1 MASAL
6 NSIKNSSASS
16 LRGYGGLASG
26 LDRDTLIEG
35 MTASTKAKIAKQQKK
50 KQTYAWQQEANRSI
64 SSKLVEF
71 SKKYTSYT
79 NQSTNLSSPS
89 FWAKSSITPLGANSS
104 YVSVSG
110 SSALSDSMS
119 IVGVKQL
126 AKNSSMVSNNAVS
139 DRSLTT
145 GSINLG
151 TSQVSN
157 LEGQYLYFK
166 YGSKSYSVSLKSGTT
181 TDGYTYDY
189 SNGKKAEESIA
200 RSLKEVSIGG
210 GKTLADVINVTANP
224 SNAGDEEGTAFKL
237 NFKSTEAAVNTL
249 AFDGGSE
256 NALKALGFENFDKL
270 SEEQRAL
277 STTGFTE
284 AFMDKQSFFTPKTF
298 AQRVGGMNISFTYN
312 GTTKSVEFASAK
324 DIQDKI
330 DAASNDESALNTV
343 AADLQGKLDKQ
354 FGAGRIKV
362 EAQPNSVVDGY
373 QLVFKTNDA
382 ATNTPDTSSI
392 LSISSADN
400 GILGKH
406 GALKVSSGESNRLNT
421 NASLADSGLLGIGKK
436 LSDKG
441 KLNLDTTYFAGAIKA
456 QSAIE
461 ELGDSVDSN
470 TSLAVLKQLIATKNP
485 TMSDQDLSSINAA
498 IDYFKDTE
506 SAVNLGD
513 LNTKMKS
520 YVDDRELKLSIN
532 KVDIKGLTY
541 NSTITD
547 IMNKINSSD
556 AKVTISYMKNA
567 DKFLIQSNVGG
578 VAGDVAI
585 KESEGLE
592 IFGAEGTGYTV
603 TKGQDAIVSVKYA
616 GSEDVVNLTRES
628 NTFNLDGLNITLNGT
643 FGYQYGN
650 FVKTSDNQYKQLIDP
665 NVKYK
670 LEGDVY
676 TEDSDGTYIKTIDN
690 TYVSSSAVIY
700 NAAPISGTEP
710 IKFNAKTDTDSIV
723 TAVTSMIKDYNEM
736 IELVNKEVSTKPN
749 RKYEPLTDEQ
759 KADMTDDQIKKW
771 EEKAKEGMLFNDS
784 DIRGLSDSMRFI
796 FESGS
801 MDKDTLASFGIST
814 STNYGDNGKL
824 VLDETKFRASLE
836 SNSADIQKLFTRTAN
851 STTGDKGGVMAR
863 LTEITEKYAGTTGA
877 TKGILIE
884 KAGSVYAPTSIL
896 KNSLQKSMDSLDTVI
911 SRLNTQLKTE
921 TDRYIKQ
928 FTNLETLISQMNSQ
942 SSWLS
947 SAFGS

>member
-1 MASAL
+1 MATAL

-50 KQTYAWQQEANRSI
+50 KQTYGWQQEAYRSV

-126 AKNSSMVSNNAVS
+126 AKNSSMVSNDIVS
-139 DRSLTT
+139 DSSLTT

-224 SNAGDEEGTAFKL
+224 SNAGDDEGTAFKL
-237 NFKSTEAAVNTL
+237 NFKSTEAAVNTV
-249 AFDGGSE
+249 AFDGGSKS
-256 NALKALGFENFDKL
+256 ALKALGFENFDKL
-270 SEEQRAL
+270 TEEQRAL

-284 AFMDKQSFFTPKTF
+284 AFMDEQSFFTPKTF
-298 AQRVGGMNISFTYN
+298 AQRVGGSNISFTYN
-312 GTTKSVEFASAK
+312 GTTKSVEFASAT
-324 DIQDKI
+324 DIQKEIDK
-330 DAASNDESALNTV
+330 ASDNKSALNTV
-343 AADLQGKLDKQ
+343 AADLQDKLDNQ

-362 EAQPNSVVDGY
+362 EAQLNPVDNGY
-373 QLVFKTNDA
+373 QLVFMTYDA
-382 ATNTPDTSSI
+382 ATKTPDTSSI
-392 LSISSADN
+392 LSISNADN

-421 NASLADSGLLGIGKK
+421 NASLVDSGLRDIGLK

-456 QSAIE
+456 QSAIK

-485 TMSDQDLSSINAA
+485 NMSDQDLSSINAA

-513 LNTKMKS
+513 LNIKMKS
-520 YVDDRELKLSIN
+520 YVDDRELKLTIN

-578 VAGDVAI
+578 VAGDVKI
-585 KESEGLE
+585 EGDDAAML
-592 IFGAEGTGYTV
+592 FGVKDTNYTV

-628 NTFNLDGLNITLNGT
+628 NAFSMDGLNITLNGT
-643 FGYQYGN
+643 FGYSGN
-650 FVKTSDNQYKQLIDP
+650 TLI
-665 NVKYK
+665 
-670 LEGDVY
+670 EGTD
-676 TEDSDGTYIKTIDN
+676 
-690 TYVSSSAVIY
+690 
-700 NAAPISGTEP
+700 P
-710 IKFNAKTDTDSIV
+710 IKFNSKTDSDSIV
-723 TAVTSMIKDYNEM
+723 KAVTDMVKDYNEM

-749 RKYEPLTDEQ
+749 RSYEPLTDDQ
-759 KADMTDDQIKKW
+759 KADMTEDQIKKW
-771 EEKAKEGMLFNDS
+771 EEKAKTGLLFNDS
-784 DIRGLSDSMRFI
+784 DLRGL
-796 FESGS
+796 
-801 MDKDTLASFGIST
+801 A
-814 STNYGDNGKL
+814 
-824 VLDETKFRASLE
+824 A
-836 SNSADIQKLFTRTAN
+836 
-851 STTGDKGGVMAR
+851 
-863 LTEITEKYAGTTGA
+863 
-877 TKGILIE
+877 
-884 KAGSVYAPTSIL
+884 
-896 KNSLQKSMDSLDTVI
+896 
-911 SRLNTQLKTE
+911 
-921 TDRYIKQ
+921 
-928 FTNLETLISQMNSQ
+928 
-942 SSWLS
+942 
-947 SAFGS
+947 

>member
-6 NSIKNSSASS
+6 NSIKNSSTSS

-126 AKNSSMVSNNAVS
+126 AKNSSMVSNDKVS
-139 DRSLTT
+139 DSSLTT

-189 SNGKKAEESIA
+189 SNGKKAEESIT

-224 SNAGDEEGTAFKL
+224 SNAGDKEGTAFKL
-237 NFKSTEAAVNTL
+237 NFKSTEAAVNTV

-298 AQRVGGMNISFTYN
+298 AQRVGGLNISFTYN
-312 GTTKSVEFASAK
+312 GTTKSVEFASAT
-324 DIQDKI
+324 DIQKEI
-330 DAASNDESALNTV
+330 NKASDNKSALDTV
-343 AADLQGKLDKQ
+343 AADLQGKLDNQ

-362 EAQPNSVVDGY
+362 ETQVNSVDKGY
-373 QLVFKTNDA
+373 QLVFNTNDA
-382 ATNTPDTSSI
+382 ATNTLDTSSI
-392 LSISSADN
+392 LSISNADN

-498 IDYFKDTE
+498 MDYFKDSE

-520 YVDDRELKLSIN
+520 YVEAREMKLTIN

-578 VAGDVAI
+578 VAGDIAI
-585 KESEGLE
+585 KETEGLE
-592 IFGAEGTGYTV
+592 IFGSEGTGYTV
-603 TKGQDAIVSVKYA
+603 TKGQDAIISVKYA

-628 NTFNLDGLNITLNGT
+628 NAFSLDGLNITLNGT
-643 FGYQYGN
+643 FGYSGN
-650 FVKTSDNQYKQLIDP
+650 TLI
-665 NVKYK
+665 
-670 LEGDVY
+670 EGTD
-676 TEDSDGTYIKTIDN
+676 
-690 TYVSSSAVIY
+690 
-700 NAAPISGTEP
+700 P
-710 IKFNAKTDTDSIV
+710 IKFNSKTDSDSIV
-723 TAVTSMIKDYNEM
+723 KAVTDMVKDYNEM
-736 IELVNKEVSTKPN
+736 IELVNKEISTKPN
-749 RKYEPLTDEQ
+749 RSYEPLTDEQ
-759 KADMTDDQIKKW
+759 KEDMTEDQIKKW
-771 EEKAKEGMLFNDS
+771 EEKAKAGLLFNDS
-784 DIRGLSDSMRFI
+784 DLRGLSDSMRFI
-796 FESGS
+796 FDSGS
-801 MDKDTLASFGIST
+801 EDKATLASFGLST

-836 SNSADIQKLFTRTAN
+836 SNSADLQKLFTRSADT
-851 STTGDKGGVMAR
+851 STGDKGGVMAR
-863 LTEITEKYAGTTGA
+863 LSEITEKYASTTGA

-896 KNSLQKSMDSLDTVI
+896 KNSLQKSMDSQDTI
-911 SRLNTQLKTE
+911 IERLTAQLKTE

-928 FTNLETLISQMNSQ
+928 FTSLETLISQMNSQ

-947 SAFGS
+947 SSLGS

>member
-6 NSIKNSSASS
+6 NSIKNSSTSS
-16 LRGYGGLASG
+16 LRGYSGLASG

-50 KQTYAWQQEANRSI
+50 KQIYAWQQEANRSI
-64 SSKLVEF
+64 SSKLIEF

-126 AKNSSMVSNNAVS
+126 AKNSSMVSNDKVS
-139 DRSLTT
+139 DSSLTT

-189 SNGKKAEESIA
+189 SNGKKAEESIT

-237 NFKSTEAAVNTL
+237 NFKSTEAAVNTV

-298 AQRVGGMNISFTYN
+298 AQRVGGLNISFTYN
-312 GTTKSVEFASAK
+312 GTTKSVEFASAT
-324 DIQDKI
+324 DIQKEI
-330 DAASNDESALNTV
+330 NKASDNKSALDTV
-343 AADLQGKLDKQ
+343 AADLQGKLDNQ

-362 EAQPNSVVDGY
+362 ETQVNSVDKGY
-373 QLVFKTNDA
+373 QLVFTTYDA
-382 ATNTPDTSSI
+382 ATKTPDSSSI
-392 LSISSADN
+392 LSISNADN

-421 NASLADSGLLGIGKK
+421 NASLVDSGLRDIGIK
-436 LSDKG
+436 LSDKE
-441 KLNLDTTYFAGAIKA
+441 KLNLDTTYFAGTIKA
-456 QSAIE
+456 QSAIK

-470 TSLAVLKQLIATKNP
+470 TSLAVLKQMIATKNP
-485 TMSDQDLSSINAA
+485 NMSDQDLSSINAA

-513 LNTKMKS
+513 LNTKMQS
-520 YVDDRELKLSIN
+520 YVDDRELKLTIN

-578 VAGDVAI
+578 VAGDVEI
-585 KESEGLE
+585 EGSDGQML
-592 IFGAEGTGYTV
+592 FGAEGTGYTV
-603 TKGQDAIVSVKYA
+603 TDGKDAIVSVKYA

-628 NTFNLDGLNITLNGT
+628 NAFSLDGLNITLNGT
-643 FGYQYGN
+643 FGYSGN
-650 FVKTSDNQYKQLIDP
+650 TLI
-665 NVKYK
+665 
-670 LEGDVY
+670 EGTD
-676 TEDSDGTYIKTIDN
+676 
-690 TYVSSSAVIY
+690 
-700 NAAPISGTEP
+700 P
-710 IKFNAKTDTDSIV
+710 IKFNSKTDSDSIV
-723 TAVTSMIKDYNEM
+723 KAVTDMVKDYNEM
-736 IELVNKEVSTKPN
+736 IELVNKEISTKPN
-749 RKYEPLTDEQ
+749 RSYEPLTDEQ
-759 KADMTDDQIKKW
+759 KEDMTEDQIKKW
-771 EEKAKEGMLFNDS
+771 EEKAKAGLLFNDS
-784 DIRGLSDSMRFI
+784 DLRGLSDSMRFI
-796 FESGS
+796 FDSGS
-801 MDKDTLASFGIST
+801 EDKATLASFGLST

-836 SNSADIQKLFTRTAN
+836 SNSADLQKLFTRSADT
-851 STTGDKGGVMAR
+851 STGDKGGVMAR
-863 LTEITEKYAGTTGA
+863 LSEITEKYASTTGA

-896 KNSLQKSMDSLDTVI
+896 KNSLQKSMDSQDTI
-911 SRLNTQLKTE
+911 IERLTAQLKTE

-928 FTNLETLISQMNSQ
+928 FTSLETLISQMNSQ

-947 SAFGS
+947 SSLGS